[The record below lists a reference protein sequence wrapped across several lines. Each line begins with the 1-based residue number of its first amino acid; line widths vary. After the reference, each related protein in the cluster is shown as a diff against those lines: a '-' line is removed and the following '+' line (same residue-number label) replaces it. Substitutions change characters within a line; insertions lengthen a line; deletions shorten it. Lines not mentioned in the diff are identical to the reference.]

1 MPSDRDP
8 HVLVVDDELAMVDL
22 LRDALEGEGLSIETA
37 TSGLDAIKLARANPP
52 DIVVTDLMLGDCTG
66 LDVIDSLRA
75 DISGDIPAIVIT
87 GVGDPETLTEA
98 SRCRPVELM
107 TKPLDLDRLRLAIA
121 EELTRRAGYERTK
134 RRHKRLRRLAREI
147 NIERKTIQNRLDS
160 TCADLTVAYRTL
172 SSQMACQQV
181 LLAYQREMIAARSD
195 DDVFRSLFRVIVH
208 RTGSVF
214 GVAMVCDSE
223 AQLQIAGRFGVPH
236 PDEVTF
242 CRELCNPLI
251 DMTLVDPKCV
261 LLDTGQRSEI
271 FHESIRKFLPGL
283 SALTMPLIPSPGE
296 LIGLVVLYRKGEQ
309 PFTDADVELAEAI
322 APPTAM
328 AVRRND

>member
-1 MPSDRDP
+1 MSPDTNPR
-8 HVLVVDDELAMVDL
+8 VLVVDDEPDMRDL
-22 LRDALEGEGLSIETA
+22 LLDALQGEGFVIETA
-37 TSGLDAIKLARANPP
+37 SSGLEAIKLARTNPP

-66 LDVIDSLRA
+66 LDVIDSLRN
-75 DISGDIPAIVIT
+75 DISADIPAIVIT
-87 GVGDPETLTEA
+87 GRGDPEMFTEA
-98 SRCRPVELM
+98 SRYRPVELM

-121 EELTRRAGYERTK
+121 EELARRTGYERTK
-134 RRHKRLRRLAREI
+134 KRHEKIRRLAREI

-160 TCADLTVAYRTL
+160 TCADLTVAYRRL
-172 SSQMACQQV
+172 SSQMASQQV
-181 LLAYQREMIAARSD
+181 LIAYQRELIAAKND

-214 GVAMVCDSE
+214 GVAMACDSE
-223 AQLQIAGRFGVPH
+223 AELQIAGRFGVPH

-242 CRELCNPLI
+242 CQELCDPLVDI
-251 DMTLVDPKCV
+251 ILTDPKCM
-261 LLDTGQRSEI
+261 LIDAGERSEI
-271 FHESIRKFLPGL
+271 FHDSIRKFLPGL

-322 APPTAM
+322 APPTAI